1 MKKTQVA
8 PALFSALLLYTTPL
22 QAQQFNQQTELRTF
36 ASQARFDM
44 AVVSNSAAKAGTFS
58 AQLQLNNRSNQA
70 LAAGSGNWQIY
81 FHSIRRLQLTAPDG
95 IKLEHVQGD
104 LHRLTPT
111 KAFKGLAAGA
121 ALTVEVSGAPYL
133 VAYSD
138 FMPRAFIVAGQLQPE
153 VFSNTDTEDFS
164 QFVAPLRRPEQ
175 LYRYQQ
181 PEPDLYKVAT
191 AQSRFQDNMAVNTP
205 VADDVSIADQIIPTP
220 QQQKFLGG
228 KMVLDAQWTIHFQ
241 GRLKAEA
248 AYLQDRLGLAG
259 LALKTEPGLTA
270 GGTKQIQLRVDPAL
284 TATESYRL
292 RIAENQIDISAAD
305 NAGAFYG
312 LQSLL
317 ALTPAQFSSISLA
330 QQEIQ
335 DSPRYRWRG
344 MHYDMA
350 RNFHGKAVTLRLIEQ
365 MARYKMNKLHLHLS
379 EDEGWR
385 LEIPGLPEL
394 TDIGAQRCFDLTE
407 QRCLLTQLGTGPHKS
422 GSGNGFYTRDDF
434 IEILKYAN
442 ARHIEV
448 IPEIDMPGHAR
459 AAIVAMQ
466 ARYQR
471 LLKQGKKAEAEQ
483 YLLSDPADQSKYL
496 TVQNYTDN
504 SVNVCMDSSY
514 AFIDKV
520 VYELQQMYRAAGLK
534 LSTYHMGGDEVGAG
548 SWTASPQCQ
557 ALFAKGVPGVAGV
570 ADLKP
575 YFVSKVAALLHSRQ
589 LALGGWED
597 GLMYDPVN
605 PFNREQFAN
614 KNVYANVWDNIWEW
628 GYSDRAYR
636 LANAGYQ
643 VVMSHGTHLYLD
655 HPNET
660 HPDERGY
667 YWAARFTDAKK
678 VFGYMPDDVYGNA
691 DKTRTGA
698 VINDLEQLVG
708 RALPKLEKPE
718 NVLGVQGQVW
728 SETIRTAVQLE
739 EMVYP
744 RLLPIA
750 ERAWHKAHWEAAG
763 VSAKERAQARDLS
776 WQRFARA
783 MTEKELPKLSQAGVH
798 YYLPPVGAEIRA
810 GQLVANI
817 AYPGLTI
824 EYSLDQGKS
833 WQRYQEAVPVRAG
846 VEVWLRSRAVDGRN
860 SRLTKLPETQP

>member
-1 MKKTQVA
+1 
-8 PALFSALLLYTTPL
+8 
-22 QAQQFNQQTELRTF
+22 
-36 ASQARFDM
+36 
-44 AVVSNSAAKAGTFS
+44 
-58 AQLQLNNRSNQA
+58 
-70 LAAGSGNWQIY
+70 
-81 FHSIRRLQLTAPDG
+81 
-95 IKLEHVQGD
+95 
-104 LHRLTPT
+104 
-111 KAFKGLAAGA
+111 
-121 ALTVEVSGAPYL
+121 
-133 VAYSD
+133 
-138 FMPRAFIVAGQLQPE
+138 
-153 VFSNTDTEDFS
+153 
-164 QFVAPLRRPEQ
+164 
-175 LYRYQQ
+175 
-181 PEPDLYKVAT
+181 
-191 AQSRFQDNMAVNTP
+191 
-205 VADDVSIADQIIPTP
+205 
-220 QQQKFLGG
+220 QQKLLGG
-228 KMVLDAQWTIHFQ
+228 KLLLDQQWTIRFQ

-259 LALKTEPGLTA
+259 LALKTVPGLADTSA
-270 GGTKQIQLRVDPAL
+270 RQIQLRVDPAL
-284 TATESYRL
+284 TTAESYRL
-292 RIAENQIDISAAD
+292 RIADNRIEVSAAD
-305 NAGAFYG
+305 NAGVFYG

-365 MARYKMNKLHLHLS
+365 MARYKMNKLHLHLT

-434 IEILKYAN
+434 IEILKYAS

-483 YLLSDPADQSKYL
+483 YLLSDPADQSKYM

-597 GLMYDPVN
+597 GLMYDAVN

-614 KNVYANVWDNIWEW
+614 KNVYANVW
-628 GYSDRAYR
+628 
-636 LANAGYQ
+636 
-643 VVMSHGTHLYLD
+643 
-655 HPNET
+655 
-660 HPDERGY
+660 
-667 YWAARFTDAKK
+667 
-678 VFGYMPDDVYGNA
+678 
-691 DKTRTGA
+691 
-698 VINDLEQLVG
+698 
-708 RALPKLEKPE
+708 
-718 NVLGVQGQVW
+718 
-728 SETIRTAVQLE
+728 
-739 EMVYP
+739 
-744 RLLPIA
+744 
-750 ERAWHKAHWEAAG
+750 
-763 VSAKERAQARDLS
+763 
-776 WQRFARA
+776 
-783 MTEKELPKLSQAGVH
+783 
-798 YYLPPVGAEIRA
+798 
-810 GQLVANI
+810 
-817 AYPGLTI
+817 
-824 EYSLDQGKS
+824 
-833 WQRYQEAVPVRAG
+833 
-846 VEVWLRSRAVDGRN
+846 
-860 SRLTKLPETQP
+860 

>member
-1 MKKTQVA
+1 MKNTQVVSA
-8 PALFSALLLYTTPL
+8 IFSATLLWAAPL
-22 QAQQFNQQTELRTF
+22 QAHQFTQQTELRTF
-36 ASQARFDM
+36 ASQARFEM
-44 AVVSNSAAKAGTFS
+44 AVVSNFAAKAGTFTG
-58 AQLQLNNRSNQA
+58 QLQLNNKSAQA

-81 FHSIRRLQLTAPDG
+81 FHSIRKLQLTAPAG
-95 IKLEHVQGD
+95 LTLEHVQGD
-104 LHRLTPT
+104 LHRLAPT
-111 KAFKGLAAGA
+111 KAFKGLAAGE
-121 ALTVEVSGAPYL
+121 ALTIDISGAPYL
-133 VAYSD
+133 VSYSD
-138 FMPRAFIVAGQLQPE
+138 FMPRAFIFAGKLQPE
-153 VFSNTDTEDFS
+153 VFTNTDSEDFS
-164 QFVAPLRRPEQ
+164 KFVAPLRRPEQ

-181 PEPDLYKVAT
+181 PEPDLYPVAT
-191 AQSRFQDNMAVNTP
+191 AQSRFQDNQAVNAP
-205 VADDVSIADQIIPTP
+205 LAEDSNIADQIIPTP

-228 KMVLDAQWTIHFQ
+228 KLLLDQQWTIRFQ
-241 GRLKAEA
+241 GRLKSEA

-259 LALKTEPGLTA
+259 LALKTVPGLA
-270 GGTKQIQLRVDPAL
+270 DNSARQIQLRVDPEL
-284 TATESYRL
+284 TTPESYRL
-292 RIAENQIDISAAD
+292 RIADNQIEISAAD
-305 NAGAFYG
+305 NAGVFYG

-330 QQEIQ
+330 QQVIQ

-394 TDIGAQRCFDLTE
+394 TDIGANRCFDLTE
-407 QRCLLTQLGTGPHKS
+407 QQCLLTQLGTGPHKS

-459 AAIVAMQ
+459 AAVVSMQ

-483 YLLSDPADQSKYL
+483 YLLSDPTDQSKYL

-597 GLMYDPVN
+597 GLMYDPIN

-678 VFGYMPDDVYGNA
+678 VFGYMPDDVYANA
-691 DKTRTGA
+691 DKTRSGA

-718 NVLGVQGQVW
+718 NILGVQGQVW
-728 SETIRTAVQLE
+728 SETIRTAAQLE

-750 ERAWHKAHWEAAG
+750 ERAWHKASWEADANG
-763 VSAKERAQARDLS
+763 NAVNPQARDQA
-776 WQRFARA
+776 WQLFARA
-783 MTEKELPKLSQAGVH
+783 MTQKELPKLGQAGVQ
-798 YYLPPVGAEIRA
+798 YYLPPVGAEIKN
-810 GQLVANI
+810 GSLYANV

-824 EYSLDQGKS
+824 ELSLDGGKT
-833 WQRYQEAVPVRAG
+833 WQRYQEAIPVAAG
-846 VEVWLRSRAVDGRN
+846 TEVRLRSRAADGRS
-860 SRLTKLPETQP
+860 SRETQLPEVLP

>member
-1 MKKTQVA
+1 MKNTQVI
-8 PALFSALLLYTTPL
+8 PVIFSAALLSAAPL
-22 QAQQFNQQTELRTF
+22 QAHQFNQQTELQTF
-36 ASQARFDM
+36 ASNARFEM
-44 AVVSNSAAKAGTFS
+44 AVVSNFAVKAGTFS
-58 AQLQLNNRSNQA
+58 GQLQLNNKSAQA

-81 FHSIRRLQLTAPDG
+81 FHSIRRLQLTAPAG
-95 IKLEHVQGD
+95 LTLEHVQGD
-104 LHRLTPT
+104 LHRLAPT

-133 VAYSD
+133 VTYSD
-138 FMPRAFIVAGQLQPE
+138 FMPRAFIVAGKLQPE
-153 VFSNTDTEDFS
+153 VFSNTDSEDFS

-191 AQSRFQDNMAVNTP
+191 AQSRFQDNLAVNAP
-205 VADDVSIADQIIPTP
+205 LADDSSIADQIIPTP
-220 QQQKFLGG
+220 QQQKLLGG
-228 KMVLDAQWTIHFQ
+228 KLLLDQQWTIRFQ

-259 LALKTEPGLTA
+259 LALKTVPGLADTSA
-270 GGTKQIQLRVDPAL
+270 RQIQLRVDPAL
-284 TATESYRL
+284 TTAESYRL
-292 RIAENQIDISAAD
+292 RIADNRIEVSAAD
-305 NAGAFYG
+305 NAGVFYG

-365 MARYKMNKLHLHLS
+365 MARYKMNKLHLHLT

-483 YLLSDPADQSKYL
+483 YLLSDPADKSKYM

-597 GLMYDPVN
+597 GLMYDAVN

-628 GYSDRAYR
+628 GVADRAYR

-667 YWAARFTDAKK
+667 YWAARYTDAKK
-678 VFGYMPDDVYGNA
+678 IFGYMPDDVYANA

-718 NVLGVQGQVW
+718 NILGVQGQVW
-728 SETIRTAVQLE
+728 TETIRTATQLE

-750 ERAWHKAHWEAAG
+750 ERAWHKADWEAAT
-763 VSAKERAQARDLS
+763 VSATERMKARDQS

-783 MTEKELPKLSQAGVH
+783 MSEKELPKLSQAGVQ
-798 YYLPPVGAEIRA
+798 YYLPPVGAEIQA

-833 WQRYQEAVPVRAG
+833 WLRYQEAVPVRAG
-846 VEVWLRSRAVDGRN
+846 AEVWLRSRAVDGRN